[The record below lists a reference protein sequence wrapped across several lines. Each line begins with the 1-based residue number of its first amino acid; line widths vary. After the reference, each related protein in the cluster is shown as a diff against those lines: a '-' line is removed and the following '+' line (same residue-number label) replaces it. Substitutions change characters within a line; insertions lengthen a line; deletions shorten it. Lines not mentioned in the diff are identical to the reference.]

1 MRSSLMTAAAPFL
14 VLLGF
19 SGVAKAQSPTGSE
32 AQARPHLLTPYGES
46 LVVSGGVTKFFEDS
60 ISNLTDIGAFWEAR
74 LGFGTRLFVGL
85 EGAYVGSARKIRAPG
100 VDSNLIGHGAEG
112 DLRLNV
118 PYSSG
123 DWLVEPFVFGGL
135 GWTHFHINGM
145 RATTGTL
152 RPSDDILT
160 VPVGAGLTLG
170 YDHILLEGRF
180 TYRQTFNDDLVV
192 FRGDGTLKSWAA
204 GASIGLEF

>member
-19 SGVAKAQSPTGSE
+19 SEAARAQTSTGSE
-32 AQARPHLLTPYGES
+32 AQARPRFLTEYGES
-46 LVVSGGVTKFFEDS
+46 LTVSGGVTKFIEDS
-60 ISNLTDIGAFWEAR
+60 IRNLTDIGGFWEAR
-74 LGFGTRLFVGL
+74 LGFGTRLPIEL

-100 VDSNLIGHGAEG
+100 VNSNLIGHGAEG
-112 DLRLNV
+112 DVRLNL

-123 DWLVEPFVFGGL
+123 DWLFEPFVFGGL
-135 GWTHFHINGM
+135 GWTHFHINGL
-145 RATTGTL
+145 RATTGIL

-160 VPVGAGLTLG
+160 VPVGAGLMIG
-170 YDHILLEGRF
+170 YDHVLFEGRF

-192 FRGDGTLKSWAA
+192 ARGNGTLKSWAA
-204 GASIGLEF
+204 GASVGFEF